1 MVHPV
6 TPEAAFGGRAPPAGR
21 VVVYTC
27 TFLSYDQIFPPVRR
41 TPGVDY
47 VLFSDRRPRLLS
59 GWEWRPLPEAV
70 RSMSQTMTN
79 RYCKF
84 FPHRLFPEADLSIY
98 VDGNTLIL
106 EDLGPLLAD
115 FEAAGAGIGLFAH
128 KERDSLLDE
137 LAWGERT
144 GKIPPEEVER
154 AAEQVARYRAA
165 GMPPDHLLTENG
177 IIFRRHADPDL
188 GPAME
193 LWWDELCAYSRRD
206 QLSLPYVLHTT
217 GIATK
222 VWDWNYKYH
231 NPYFLR
237 YPHRSGFS
245 VDLAVALRSHMLRG
259 RWAYLAYGLV
269 LYAFRFATGN
279 FGPIRFWRE
288 AP

>member
-1 MVHPV
+1 MVNLS
-6 TPEAAFGGRAPPAGR
+6 TPETGGSGRPSSTMR

-27 TFLSYDQIFPPVRR
+27 TFLSYDQVFPPVRK
-41 TPGVDY
+41 TPGADY
-47 VLFSDRRPRLLS
+47 VLFSDRRPRCLS
-59 GWEWRPLPEAV
+59 GWKWRPLPEAA
-70 RSMSQTMTN
+70 RFMSQTMAN

-106 EDLGPLLAD
+106 EDLRPLIAE
-115 FEAAGAGIGLFAH
+115 FTAAGSGIGLFAH
-128 KERDSLLDE
+128 KERDNLLAE
-137 LAWGERT
+137 FAWGQRT

-154 AAEQVARYRAA
+154 AEEQLARYQAA
-165 GMPPDHLLTENG
+165 GVPPDHILTENG
-177 IIFRRHADPDL
+177 IIFRRHGDPDL
-188 GPAME
+188 GPAMD

-206 QLSLPYVLHTT
+206 QLSLPYVLCAT

-222 VWDWNYKYH
+222 IWDWNYKFR

-245 VDLAVALRSHMLRG
+245 VDLAIALRNRMLRG
-259 RWAYLAYGLV
+259 RLAYIGYGLV

-279 FGPIRFWRE
+279 FERIRFWRD
-288 AP
+288 AQ